1 MQVIKFKKIS
11 FESAQWAYDNM
22 SPPEFDE
29 DLDPAMDDTPFNR
42 TWLVEQ
48 FVTHANAKALDAFGF
63 HRATEWVAKLID
75 EPEHSWAVE
84 FVADEL
90 GELV

>member
-1 MQVIKFKKIS
+1 MFKIKTIS
-11 FESAQWAYDNM
+11 FASAQWAYDNM

-29 DLDPAMDDTPFNR
+29 DYEMAMDDTSANR
-42 TWLVEQ
+42 TMLVEK

-63 HRATEWVAKLID
+63 ERSTEWVAKLID

-84 FVADEL
+84 FVAEEL
-90 GELV
+90 GWLV

>member
-1 MQVIKFKKIS
+1 MFKIKTIS
-11 FESAQWAYDNM
+11 FASAQWAYDNM

-29 DLDPAMDDTPFNR
+29 DYEMAMDDTSANR
-42 TWLVEQ
+42 TMLVEK

>member
-1 MQVIKFKKIS
+1 MIKITKIS
-11 FESAQWAYDNM
+11 FAAAQWAYDNM
-22 SPPEFDE
+22 SPPEVDE
-29 DLDPAMDDTPFNR
+29 DYEMAMDDTPFNR
-42 TWLVEQ
+42 TKLVEE

-63 HRATEWVAKLID
+63 HNSTEWVAKLIG

>member
-1 MQVIKFKKIS
+1 MKNFAK
-11 FESAQWAYDNM
+11 AQAAYDNM
-22 SPPEFDE
+22 AAPEFDE
-29 DLDPAMDDTPFNR
+29 DLDPAMDDNEANR

-48 FVTHANAKALDAFGF
+48 FVTHANAKALETFGF
-63 HRATEWVAKLID
+63 ERSTEWVAKLID

-90 GELV
+90 GSL

>member
-1 MQVIKFKKIS
+1 MITIKTIS
-11 FESAQWAYDNM
+11 FASAQWAYDNM

-29 DLDPAMDDTPFNR
+29 DLEPAMDDTAFNR
-42 TWLVEQ
+42 TRLVEQ

-63 HRATEWVAKLID
+63 ERSTEWVAKLID

-90 GELV
+90 GWLV

>member
-1 MQVIKFKKIS
+1 MFKIKTIS
-11 FESAQWAYDNM
+11 FASAQWAYDNM

-29 DLDPAMDDTPFNR
+29 DYEMAMDDTSANR
-42 TWLVEQ
+42 TMLVER

>member
-1 MQVIKFKKIS
+1 MFKIKKIS
-11 FESAQWAYDNM
+11 FEAAQNAYDNL

-48 FVTHANAKALDAFGF
+48 FVTHANAQELEKFGF
-63 HRATEWVAKLID
+63 DKSTEWVSKLID

-90 GELV
+90 GSL

>member
-1 MQVIKFKKIS
+1 MFKITTIS
-11 FESAQWAYDNM
+11 FAAAQLAYDNM

-29 DLDPAMDDTPFNR
+29 DYEEAMDDTERNR

-48 FVTHANAKALDAFGF
+48 FVTHANAQALSKFGF
-63 HRATEWVAKLID
+63 HRSTEWVAELIG
-75 EPEHSWAVE
+75 EPEDSWAVE

-90 GELV
+90 GWLA